1 MGILGEELM
10 FLLRKYVW
18 ELNVCF
24 VFCFIEILR
33 VELISEWFVLVL
45 FVYVVDDDL
54 YFRVMCYLLFLI
66 SFVFVIE
73 IKWIL
78 YF

>member
-24 VFCFIEILR
+24 VFCFR
-33 VELISEWFVLVL
+33 
-45 FVYVVDDDL
+45 Y
-54 YFRVMCYLLFLI
+54 
-66 SFVFVIE
+66 
-73 IKWIL
+73 
-78 YF
+78 